1 MSIRYDDKF
10 VKTPQMEIE
19 YTPEMVSDLVKCSED
34 ILYFLN
40 FVTIV
45 TIDGGRKKLG
55 DLLYPFQKEMIKM
68 CKDNRYLCFLFC
80 RQSGKCVSYN
90 TKIKIRDKKTRKI
103 EEVII
108 GDFYKKCNF
117 STVELDNDDKFLELK
132 HFMEYEVFTPSGWKH
147 FRGIGK
153 TKKFPEY
160 EITLEN
166 GTILNCADT
175 HIVYKDNKEIFVK
188 DLKNKDF
195 IQTEEGIKEVSN
207 VRYLGNWVEMYDCL
221 DVDGSIYYTNGIKSH
236 NSTTVGAF
244 ALWYAIFNSDKFIG
258 IASNKASS
266 AKDLL
271 RRIKIMYEELPFY
284 LKPGVVEYNK
294 NSIEFENGSKIETAG
309 TTEDTFRGR
318 SIALLLADETAFV
331 SDGIAREF
339 YTSIYPSVSSSDEAK
354 IIIISTPNGVFNLF
368 HEIYSGAEEGR
379 NEYKCMKVTWDMI
392 PGRTAEWKAKQ
403 IKNMGNEQKFL
414 QEFEVNFLGSN
425 NTVVSADAIGFINT
439 TIDDNYHSDLG
450 GRLRIFENPIDG
462 AKYIMGI
469 DPSKGTGEHDACI
482 QIYRLESF
490 KPIKLINAATFQSN
504 TTDTYELSS
513 IINKLSIYYNEA
525 LIAVENNGEGSSV
538 SQNLWWTFE
547 NPNLYNS
554 GNKENEIG
562 IRATKSTKPKA
573 VITMKKLIEDG
584 SLIIKDRETAKQLSG
599 FIEKKN
605 GTFECTLG
613 GDDLVSA
620 LYWMCFLIT
629 TENFEDVIDLFK
641 NKDNE
646 DEEDVWGILADIS
659 NDHYIENSD
668 WSWMNG

>member
-80 RQSGKCVSYN
+80 RQSGKCVSYD
-90 TKIKIRDKKTRKI
+90 TKIKIRDKRSRTI

-117 STVELDNDDKFLELK
+117 STVELNNDDKFIEIK
-132 HFMEYEVFTPSGWKH
+132 HFMGYEVFTPSGWKQ

-166 GTILNCADT
+166 KIKLNCADT

-195 IQTEEGIKEVSN
+195 IQTEDGLKEVSN

-221 DVDGSIYYTNGIKSH
+221 DVEDFVYYTNGIKSH

-318 SIALLLADETAFV
+318 SISLCLLDETAFV

-339 YTSIYPSVSSSDEAK
+339 YTSIYPAVSSSNEAK

-368 HEIYSGAEEGR
+368 HEIYSGAETGR
-379 NEYKCMKVTWDMI
+379 NEYKHMKVTWDMI
-392 PGRTAEWKAKQ
+392 PGRDAKWKEKQ
-403 IKNMGNEQKFL
+403 IKNMGNIQKFN
-414 QEFEVNFLGSN
+414 QEFEVEFLGSS
-425 NTVVSADAIGFINT
+425 NTVISPEAISFINT
-439 TIDDNYHSDLG
+439 TLIDDYYLDLG
-450 GRLRIFENPIDG
+450 NRLRIFEKPIDK
-462 AKYIMGI
+462 ANYIMGV

>member
-10 VKTPQMEIE
+10 VKTPQMKIE

-117 STVELDNDDKFLELK
+117 STVELDNDDKFIEIK
-132 HFMEYEVFTPSGWKH
+132 HFMEYEVFTPSGWKQ

-166 GTILNCADT
+166 KIKLNCADT
-175 HIVYKDNKEIFVK
+175 HIVYKGDKEIFVK
-188 DLKNKDF
+188 DLRNKDF

-221 DVDGSIYYTNGIKSH
+221 DVEDCVYYTNGIKSH

-284 LKPGVVEYNK
+284 LKPGVIEYNK

-318 SIALLLADETAFV
+318 SISLCLLDETAFV
-331 SDGIAREF
+331 SDSIAREF
-339 YTSIYPSVSSSDEAK
+339 YTSIYPAVSSSNEAK

-392 PGRTAEWKAKQ
+392 PGRDNKWKENQ
-403 IKNMGNEQKFL
+403 IKNMGNIQKFN
-414 QEFEVNFLGSN
+414 QEFNVEFLGSN
-425 NTVVSADAIGFINT
+425 NTVVSSDAIGFINT

-450 GRLRIFENPIDG
+450 GRLRIFEKPIDG

-573 VITMKKLIEDG
+573 IITMKKLIEDG